1 MNSHIDHLV
10 VVADSLEQGAA
21 WCEATLGVAPGPGG
35 QHPLMGTHNRL
46 LALGGADFERCYLEI
61 IAIDPQAAAPARP
74 RWFGLDDPGLRE
86 AARREPRFVHA
97 VARTTNVEMLRWGL
111 VNCRLDPGTPL
122 AAHRDTPAGRL
133 SWRITVRDDGRLE
146 CGGALPTLIE
156 WQGPHPCDAMPAS
169 PVVLTALS
177 LCGVPPAA
185 SAVLRLA
192 GVDTERTAGPPW
204 QARLRTPRGEVML
217 SSWTAD
223 QAATTDP
230 T

>member
-1 MNSHIDHLV
+1 MNAHIDHLV
-10 VVADSLEQGAA
+10 VVAHSLEQGAA
-21 WCEATLGVAPGPGG
+21 WCEVTLGIAPGPGG

-46 LALGGADFERCYLEI
+46 LALGGAGFERCYLEI

-74 RWFGLDDPGLRE
+74 RWFGLDDALLRE
-86 AARREPRFVHA
+86 ATRREPRFVHA

-169 PVVLTALS
+169 PVALTAMS
-177 LCGVPPAA
+177 LRGIPSAA
-185 SAVLRLA
+185 RAVLRLA
-192 GVDTERTAGPPW
+192 GVDTERAGGPPL
-204 QARLRTPRGEVML
+204 QARLRTPRGEVTL
-217 SSWTAD
+217 SSWIASEAANA
-223 QAATTDP
+223 AAT
-230 T
+230 